1 LHANVVTVHV
11 DDPSFWRPAPVIDTA
26 VGLSTVKQLRFGLAG
41 PLDAGPAIV
50 RIDASQVGQ
59 ISVDGMRVDI
69 DEAGGDGQLSI
80 DGRLP
85 ATGVMVGFRLG

>member
-1 LHANVVTVHV
+1 M
-11 DDPSFWRPAPVIDTA
+11 IDGA
-26 VGLSTVKQLRFGLAG
+26 VGDPTKHQLRLGFICA
-41 PLDAGPAIV
+41 LDDGPAIV